1 MKLNKRA
8 PEALLFEISAPG
20 KTGLMLPAPGV
31 DIADDHLPLPPDY
44 IRKDIEDFPE
54 LGQVEVVRHFTR
66 LSSLNH
72 SVDHGFY
79 PLGSCTMKHNPKINE
94 AAARIHH
101 FANAHPSLPE
111 QYVQGCL
118 ELMWN
123 LEQALKAL
131 TGLDRVTL
139 QPAAGAHG
147 ELTGMMMIRK
157 AHQKKGDPR
166 KVVLI
171 PDSAHG
177 TNPAS
182 SVFAGYTTREVKSN
196 PDGKMD
202 LAALEKEVTAEVA
215 ALMVTNPNTVG
226 IFEDAIAEAAKIL
239 HAGGAYLYLDGA
251 NFNSFMGIVSPKA
264 MGVDVMHINLHKTFS
279 TPHGGG
285 GPGSGPVAAAPSLA
299 AFLPVPLVDRNEKG
313 YYLNYGLPDSIG
325 RVRSFY
331 GQFGILVRA
340 YAYILAMGGNGLPEV
355 SKMAVFLANYLRAR
369 LKDAY
374 HLKYTGPTMHEV
386 VFDDVN
392 QLKLGVKNIDI
403 AKRLLDFGIHPPTV
417 SFPLIVHG
425 ALMIEPTETE
435 SKAELDRFVDAMLA
449 IAQEAEQDPDFVK
462 GAPYTT
468 PVRRLDEV
476 RAARTPVLRWR
487 KKS

>member
-1 MKLNKRA
+1 MKLNRRT
-8 PEALLFEISAPG
+8 PESLLFELSGPG
-20 KTGLMLPAPGV
+20 KTGLQLPAPGV
-31 DIADDHLPLPPDY
+31 KISDDHLVLPPDY
-44 IRKDIEDFPE
+44 LRRDIEDFPE
-54 LGQVEVVRHFTR
+54 VGQVEVVRHFTR

-72 SVDHGFY
+72 SLDHGFY

-94 AAARIHH
+94 AVARLDH
-101 FANAHPSLPE
+101 FLNAHPSLPE
-111 QYVQGCL
+111 AYVQGSL

-123 LEQALKAL
+123 LEKALLAL
-131 TGLDRVTL
+131 TGLERVSL
-139 QPAAGAHG
+139 APAAGAHG

-157 AHQKKGDPR
+157 AHQKKGDAR

-196 PDGKMD
+196 PNGKLD
-202 LAALEKEVTAEVA
+202 LASLEKEATPDVA

-226 IFEDAIAEAAKIL
+226 IFEEEIAEAAKIL
-239 HAGGAYLYLDGA
+239 HSKGAYLYLDGA

-285 GPGSGPVAAAPSLA
+285 GPGSGPVAAAASLSP
-299 AFLPVPLVDRNEKG
+299 FLPVPLVGKNNDG
-313 YYLNYGLPDSIG
+313 FYLDFKRPDSIG
-325 RVRSFY
+325 RIRSFY

-340 YAYILAMGGNGLPEV
+340 YAYILAMGGDGLTQV
-355 SKMAVFLANYLRAR
+355 SKIAVLLANYLRAR

-392 QLKLGVKNIDI
+392 QLKRGVKNIDV

-425 ALMIEPTETE
+425 ALMIEPSETE
-435 SKAELDRFVDAMLA
+435 PIAELDRFVDAMLA
-449 IAQEAEQDPDFVK
+449 IAEEAEQDPDAVK
-462 GAPYTT
+462 AAPYTT

-476 RAARTPVLRWR
+476 RAARTPVLRW
-487 KKS
+487 KKK